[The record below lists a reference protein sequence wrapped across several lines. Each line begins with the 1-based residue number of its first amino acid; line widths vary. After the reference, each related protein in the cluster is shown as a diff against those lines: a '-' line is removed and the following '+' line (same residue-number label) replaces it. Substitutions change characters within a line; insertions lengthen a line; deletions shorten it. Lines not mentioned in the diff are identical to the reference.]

1 MELAPLQAS
10 VLSAERF
17 PKDFPT
23 IDSITDFKTDA
34 MADKEGNGVH
44 FSEITDYMCLCCPQ

>member
-34 MADKEGNGVH
+34 MADKEGNGAH
-44 FSEITDYMCLCCPQ
+44 FSEITD